1 MIEWLLNWIKVTIGR
16 WLLTE
21 ELEAER
27 ERDREKWRRQQ
38 EIINANYTTDQ
49 TADDLERGEF

>member
-16 WLLTE
+16 WLLAD

-27 ERDREKWRRQQ
+27 ERDREKWLAST
-38 EIINANYTTDQ
+38 IISI
-49 TADDLERGEF
+49 G

>member
-16 WLLTE
+16 WLLAD

-27 ERDREKWRRQQ
+27 ERDREKWLAST
-38 EIINANYTTDQ
+38 ITLI
-49 TADDLERGEF
+49 G